1 MNGYGCGL
9 RGHTCACCTC
19 THAHVHA
26 GLLVKSGDGIFR
38 ENIPSCGDKNTRAS
52 SLPFSPLPLPL
63 TLCLQAE
70 GGRLY
75 LDEDAGSAGRC
86 WQAVERKV
94 CSLVLH
100 RPPAVCAFAL
110 GLTEGKAV
118 EPAWVEA
125 LVVGPACHL
134 PLQWGH
140 NGA

>member
-9 RGHTCACCTC
+9 HGHTCACCTC

-26 GLLVKSGDGIFR
+26 GLFVKSGDGIFR
-38 ENIPSCGDKNTRAS
+38 ENIPSCSDKNTRAS
-52 SLPFSPLPLPL
+52 SLSFSPLSLPL

-70 GGRLY
+70 GGQLY
-75 LDEDAGSAGRC
+75 LDEDAGTAGRC
-86 WQAVERKV
+86 WSGCGEKGLQP
-94 CSLVLH
+94 CSS
-100 RPPAVCAFAL
+100 PAPAVCTFAL